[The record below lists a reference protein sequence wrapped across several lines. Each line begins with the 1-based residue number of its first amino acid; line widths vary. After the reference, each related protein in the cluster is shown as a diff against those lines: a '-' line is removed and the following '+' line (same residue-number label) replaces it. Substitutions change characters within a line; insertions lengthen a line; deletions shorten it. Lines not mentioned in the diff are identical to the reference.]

1 MASPKSGART
11 PAKSTARSA
20 VPQTKTAKAAA
31 ATKSARA
38 AKATR
43 AGQAANP
50 AAITASGAG
59 EPLPLTAR
67 TLNVRRDTVDF
78 RDLMFTPTL
87 AEVPQ
92 SVDLEDYRKLKVPV
106 LDQGR
111 EGACTGFGLATVV
124 HYLLRTRKRFPDEL
138 DVSPR
143 MLYDMARR
151 YDEWEGTSYSG
162 SSCRGAMKGWQKHG
176 VCSAAAWP
184 FVAGVSDTAPAEALT
199 DGRAV
204 DAVRRPLGAYF
215 RVNHRDI
222 VSMHTAIAEVGVVYV
237 SCNVHAGWDAIGADG
252 LIKPNPNM
260 RGGHA
265 FAIVAYDEDG
275 FWFQNSWG
283 KDWGRNGFGHLRYDD
298 WLDNGT
304 DAWVARL
311 GVPIR
316 LADTAAT
323 SAAGFGTAFRSRAPA
338 AHIVRPHIV
347 SLDNDGVFKPSGTYG
362 TSKADIDEIFAN
374 DMPRLMQGWSRKRL
388 VLYAHG
394 GLVGEED
401 AVGRVADYLPTMLK
415 NEIYPLAFVW
425 HSDYWSTM
433 SNILKDALQKRRP
446 EGVWDGMKDFML
458 DRLDEML
465 EPVAGML
472 TGRKS
477 WEEMKENA
485 TLATVGND
493 GGARYVAQKIAAL
506 VQADP
511 AIEIHVVGHSAGSI
525 LHAHLVDQLIAVHQV
540 KIASVT
546 LWAPACRMD
555 LFTSHYLPHV
565 GGMIGKCNLYTLT
578 DKAEQDDHCARIYN
592 KSLLYLVSN
601 AFEADRE
608 TPLLGMA
615 KFVEK
620 SAAIK
625 ALIASGKLDWIQTPT
640 LDGTP
645 PKDASGASAHGAF
658 DDDETTLVST
668 LTRIL
673 GRAPASGSKDAKA
686 AAFDFRKSAASLRD
700 QRLRVSAVRLA

>member
-1 MASPKSGART
+1 MATSKRAAAKASTPSAKKGKITAAKTGKS
-11 PAKSTARSA
+11 AK
-20 VPQTKTAKAAA
+20 PAKAAA
-31 ATKSARA
+31 AA
-38 AKATR
+38 
-43 AGQAANP
+43 
-50 AAITASGAG
+50 AG
-59 EPLPLTAR
+59 EPLPVAAR
-67 TLNVRRDTVDF
+67 TLNARPDTVDF

-92 SVDLEDYRKLKVPV
+92 SVDLEDYRKLKVPI

-124 HYLLRTRKRFPDEL
+124 HYLLRARKRFPDAVG
-138 DVSPR
+138 VSPR

-176 VCSAAAWP
+176 VCSADAWP
-184 FVAGVSDTAPAEALT
+184 YVAGVSDTAPAEALT
-199 DGRAV
+199 DDRAV
-204 DAVRRPLGAYF
+204 DAVKRPLGAYF
-215 RVNHRDI
+215 RVNHRDV
-222 VSMHTAIAEVGVVYV
+222 VSMHTAIAEVGIVYV
-237 SCNVHAGWDAIGADG
+237 SCNVHAGWDAIAADG
-252 LIKPNPNM
+252 HIVPDPKML
-260 RGGHA
+260 GGHA
-265 FAIVAYDEDG
+265 FAVVAYDEDG

-283 KDWGRNGFGHLRYDD
+283 RDWGRNGFGHLRYDD
-298 WLDNGT
+298 WLDNAT

-316 LADTAAT
+316 LADTATA

-347 SLDNDGVFKPSGTYG
+347 SLDNDGVLKPGGTYG
-362 TSKADIDEIFAN
+362 TARADIDEIFGN

-425 HSDYWSTM
+425 HSDYWSTIT
-433 SNILKDALQKRRP
+433 NILKDALQRRRP

-458 DRLDEML
+458 DRLDDML
-465 EPVAGML
+465 EPVARAL

-477 WEEMKENA
+477 WQEMKENA
-485 TLATVGND
+485 TLATTGSD
-493 GGARYVAQKIAAL
+493 GGARYVAQKIAAML
-506 VQADP
+506 QADP
-511 AIEIHVVGHSAGSI
+511 SIELHVVGHSAGSI
-525 LHAHLVDQLIAVHQV
+525 LHAPLVDQLIAVHQL
-540 KIASVT
+540 KIASLT

-555 LFTSHYLPHV
+555 LFDAMYLPHL
-565 GGMIGKCNLYTLT
+565 GNAIHKLNLYTLT

-592 KSLLYLVSN
+592 KSLLYLVAN
-601 AFEADRE
+601 AFEDDPG

-615 KFVEK
+615 KYIDRN
-620 SAAIK
+620 AALK
-625 ALIASGKLDWIQTPT
+625 ALIAAGKVDWIQTPT
-640 LDGTP
+640 PEGTP
-645 PKDASGASAHGAF
+645 ARDASLACAHGAF

-673 GRAPASGSKDAKA
+673 GKAPVSGSAAAKA
-686 AAFDFRKSAASLRD
+686 AAFDFRKSASSLRD
-700 QRLRVSAVRLA
+700 QRLRVAAVRLPTAA